1 MQHQLTG
8 SIAAGYGY
16 TGIVVASLGALTA
29 GGVLLV
35 GLLLG
40 DIAVGAQNA
49 SLVLQIPQQMGDIVT
64 AVLLLTV
71 VSSLT
76 LRNYRIV
83 WRRPSMSISWLAVL
97 TAMFTIATPLA
108 YGALGA
114 ILGERT
120 GVLNLGIE
128 GTMYAGAFGGFLAA
142 EKSGSLWLGV
152 VAAIAVGAAAGAL
165 MGLLT
170 VTIGV
175 NQHVAGIGVTLGLVA
190 ACDYTSRLLYGTGV
204 QARSPKFGR
213 LFEDVD
219 ILAQYP
225 PTYFVF
231 LVIAPL
237 LWWVLRSTGAGM
249 RLRAVGENPEAADV
263 AGISVAATRYVALV
277 CGGVLMALGGSFLTL
292 ATLGSFTIDIVSGR
306 GWVCI
311 ALVIFGRWGVWPTIA
326 GALLFGVTDALQ
338 LQLAITPEFGDVPN
352 ELMIAVPY
360 LVVIAA
366 LVIWGRGIRY
376 PGAYLRPYRRV

>member
-1 MQHQLTG
+1 MSGAIAGLAGACQVLGVQHQLTG

-71 VSSLT
+71 VSGADAAQLPD
-76 LRNYRIV
+76 RV
-83 WRRPSMSISWLAVL
+83 AEVAMSVSWVAVIA
-97 TAMFTIATPLA
+97 AMFAIATPLA

-114 ILGERT
+114 ILGERH

-142 EKSGSLWLGV
+142 EKSGSLWLGI

-190 ACDYTSRLLYGTGV
+190 ASDYTNRLLYNTGT
-204 QARSPKFGR
+204 QTRSPKFTR

-225 PTYFVF
+225 PTYVVF

-277 CGGVLMALGGSFLTL
+277 CGGVLMALGGAFLTL

-306 GWVCI
+306 AGC
-311 ALVIFGRWGVWPTIA
+311 ASPSSSSAA
-326 GALLFGVTDALQ
+326 GACGRRSPGRCCSASP
-338 LQLAITPEFGDVPN
+338 TPCSCSWRSPRSS
-352 ELMIAVPY
+352 ATCPTS
-360 LVVIAA
+360 
-366 LVIWGRGIRY
+366 
-376 PGAYLRPYRRV
+376 